1 MKERTYT
8 WFAGLCQCWCY
19 IAGRRRLLPNE
30 CGIADTQGYLDLQ
43 PVRFLRFPVKP
54 PRTAVI
60 GGRRFPFP
68 PSPVVRF
75 SPAQPS
81 PVVRFSSPSLYL
93 ADEWAHLVSV
103 VFLALD
109 RARLDLGFP
118 LAQGDR
124 RPTPLSPSTQTAAS
138 VHLATAAIRAFE
150 FVDQLRAK
158 VWNPPSLQS
167 LSLSLSRVLEAT
179 HLPMDLPPPAHEENA
194 NQGRLLHERA
204 DMDRIVHQARG
215 EMDSKLKLERENMLG
230 RVKLQRRVL
239 DQKLQHHRA
248 SMDKMLCEER
258 ENMDQMLKLE
268 RESMDR
274 RFQQEREEM
283 DRTIKMD
290 RLSMDAEIMQER
302 AQMDMKV
309 LEERQEMDLKILLE
323 DERMKNASHG

>member
-1 MKERTYT
+1 
-8 WFAGLCQCWCY
+8 
-19 IAGRRRLLPNE
+19 
-30 CGIADTQGYLDLQ
+30 
-43 PVRFLRFPVKP
+43 
-54 PRTAVI
+54 
-60 GGRRFPFP
+60 
-68 PSPVVRF
+68 
-75 SPAQPS
+75 
-81 PVVRFSSPSLYL
+81 
-93 ADEWAHLVSV
+93 
-103 VFLALD
+103 
-109 RARLDLGFP
+109 
-118 LAQGDR
+118 
-124 RPTPLSPSTQTAAS
+124 
-138 VHLATAAIRAFE
+138 
-150 FVDQLRAK
+150 
-158 VWNPPSLQS
+158 
-167 LSLSLSRVLEAT
+167 
-179 HLPMDLPPPAHEENA
+179 MDLPPPAHEENA
-194 NQGRLLHERA
+194 NQGRPTVVMEFRVHVGGEFSVNPKGYLGGRTGTMTFVEPGTMDPKLLHERA

-274 RFQQEREEM
+274 RLQQEREEM

-323 DERMKNASHG
+323 DEENEEQEGTGSSEEHEKFIATVDDISNIGTQVEVPSVTANNLKRDRDSWGCNKTDVDQSEEGSSPPNKQHAEASCPAGTFGAAAWQLTDQENITGFGAERARSMGGVNGDARARGAVTTMDTVAARSGCVVTPMGKVGGDAWG